1 MSATKH
7 KEMETKL
14 SLGGGIRFAIVG
26 CGYVADYYM
35 QMLGHYS
42 DAHVVRALDIHP
54 EHASRFKDFWGVGV
68 VGTMEDFLAGLDCDL
83 VLNLTNPYS
92 HFEVTKA
99 CLQAGFSVYSE
110 KPLAMAFA
118 EIQTLA
124 GIAEANGLTLASAP
138 CNHIGEA
145 AQAVKRA
152 LTQKRIGTPL
162 VAYAEMDDKLI
173 AKAPY
178 RDWRSVSGAPWP
190 YSDEF
195 RVGCTLEHAG
205 YYLTWLVFLFGPVEQ
220 VTAFASLQ
228 NPGKPAGNGA
238 EAADFSVAV
247 LKFKS
252 GMAAR
257 LTCSVLAPIDRGLRI
272 YGDEGELRA
281 EDAWFYQTPVTY
293 RRWMRIRRGFRL
305 SPWKNKVPLEPTPV
319 PRRRRSSLGMDYIRG
334 PIEVVQAAREG
345 RRSRLPMDFCIHFN
359 EIALAI
365 CDSAT
370 RSGPYKVQST
380 CVPPAPLPSRHD
392 TDLVPGFLDRMVPPV
407 LNRLFKR

>member
-1 MSATKH
+1 
-7 KEMETKL
+7 METKL
-14 SLGGGIRFAIVG
+14 SPNGGIRFAIVG

-35 QMLGHYS
+35 RTLSHYPN
-42 DAHVVRALDIHP
+42 AHLVRAFDINP
-54 EHASRFKDFWGVGV
+54 AHASRFKDYWGVGT
-68 VGTMEDFLAGLDCDL
+68 VGRMDDFLAGLDCDL
-83 VLNLTNPYS
+83 VLNLTTPS
-92 HFEVTKA
+92 AHFEVSKA

-110 KPLAMAFA
+110 KPLAMTFKD
-118 EIQTLA
+118 IQTLA
-124 GIAEANGLTLASAP
+124 GIAEANGLALASAP
-138 CNHIGEA
+138 CNHLGEA

-152 LTQKRIGTPL
+152 LAQKRIGAPL

-190 YSDEF
+190 YRDEF

-228 NPGKPAGNGA
+228 YPGKPVGDGA

-272 YGDEGELRA
+272 YGVEGELRA
-281 EDAWFYQTPVTY
+281 EDAWSYQTPVTY
-293 RRWMRIRRGFRL
+293 RRWMRFRRGFRL
-305 SPWKNKVPLEPTPV
+305 SPWRNTVPLDPAPV
-319 PRRRRSSLGMDYIRG
+319 PRGRRSSLGMDYIRG
-334 PIEVVQAAREG
+334 PIEVVQAAHEG

-365 CDSAT
+365 SDSAA
-370 RSGPYKVQST
+370 RSGPYKVLST
-380 CVPPAPLPSRHD
+380 CIPPAALPSRHD
-392 TDLVPGFLDRMVPPV
+392 TNTDPGFLDRIVPPV
-407 LNRLFKR
+407 FDRFFKR